1 MTILD
6 ASSKLFDWF
15 SLSDKFN
22 FEEDIHKI
30 IPKAKK
36 EEKAA
41 LKCALTEF
49 EGLDIVKRTEINSE
63 EYWVLKKGFQTFEQ
77 DVTLSPKT
85 SMLICQL
92 TNAFCKVLGV
102 EDEECDPKDI
112 KEIDINNLIL
122 ICYHFINETDD
133 TADPSQN

>member
-1 MTILD
+1 MISSQIFSTCEIIFSEFLGDETI
-6 ASSKLFDWF
+6 
-15 SLSDKFN
+15 
-22 FEEDIHKI
+22 
-30 IPKAKK
+30 
-36 EEKAA
+36 
-41 LKCALTEF
+41 
-49 EGLDIVKRTEINSE
+49 
-63 EYWVLKKGFQTFEQ
+63 
-77 DVTLSPKT
+77 LSPKT